1 MHVVVMVIVMMIKM
15 NRVAAMMV
23 IMTKMRCCPSPHP
36 LDGAVMFMARTMNGT
51 ADDHGDNEQGRR
63 GDGDIEDGIYD
74 FLIEIISPQQCSQLR
89 RPSTCRWIL
98 SKNFPMFINIV
109 LLS

>member
-1 MHVVVMVIVMMIKM
+1 MKVECSQQYVSITPSGTPWASMFVVMVIVMMIKM

-51 ADDHGDNEQGRR
+51 AVDI
-63 GDGDIEDGIYD
+63 GDGEYD
-74 FLIEIISPQQCSQLR
+74 FHRNHDNFTSTMQSIGSPQYI
-89 RPSTCRWIL
+89 PIDTE
-98 SKNFPMFINIV
+98 
-109 LLS
+109 